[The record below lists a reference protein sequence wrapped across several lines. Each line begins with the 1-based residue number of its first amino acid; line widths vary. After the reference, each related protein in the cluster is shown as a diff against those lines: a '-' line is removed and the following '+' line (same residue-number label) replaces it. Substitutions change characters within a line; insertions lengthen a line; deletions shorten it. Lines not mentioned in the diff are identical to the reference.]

1 MAKYINLLKLYYL
14 IFKNINNY
22 SEFLQKPEGRGN
34 SWKLYKG
41 PILAKRVNNKM
52 AGLEETRAQN
62 FIFHA
67 FESLEAKDTETF
79 KKEMFDNI
87 ILGIIWYLN
96 TDEQKEENEQYLESD
111 SSGST

>member
-1 MAKYINLLKLYYL
+1 MKKYINLLKLYYL
-14 IFKNINNY
+14 IFKNINTH
-22 SEFLQKPEGRGN
+22 SSFLEKPEGRGK
-34 SWKLYKG
+34 SWKLYKR
-41 PILAKRVNNKM
+41 PIFAKKMNNKK
-52 AGLEETRAQN
+52 AGLKETRAQN

-67 FESLEAKDTETF
+67 FESLEAKDAQTF

-96 TDEQKEENEQYLESD
+96 TDEQKEENEQHLESD